1 MAKKFS
7 IGKARTVTVEA
18 PTVTMTAPKNPV
30 GRPRKVQTV
39 VEVRHPIGDEPV
51 MKRGRPQKTQTVVE
65 VPVEAVTRGR
75 GRPKTAVIAKTAQ
88 QSVTAN
94 GTQGTPVTPR
104 QKRISNQQLLQAD
117 VESGRVPLAAQKMID
132 QFESL
137 LGRADVQEFRGRKVK
152 PQITISTME
161 HQALQEALALFEEKL
176 TLQRG
181 GQLRR
186 VAQK

>member
-7 IGKARTVTVEA
+7 IGKARTVTMEA
-18 PTVTMTAPKNPV
+18 PTAPKNPV
-30 GRPRKVQTV
+30 GRPRKPKAV
-39 VEVRHPIGDEPV
+39 VEVRHPIGDEPMV
-51 MKRGRPQKTQTVVE
+51 KRGRSSKVETVVE
-65 VPVEAVTRGR
+65 VPVAVTRGR
-75 GRPKTAVIAKTAQ
+75 PRKPKIAVTAETAQ

-94 GTQGTPVTPR
+94 GTQVTPVTQR

-117 VESGRVPLAAQKMID
+117 VESGRIPLAAQKMID
-132 QFESL
+132 QFEAL
-137 LGRADVQEFRGRKVK
+137 IGRADVQEFRGRKVK

-161 HQALQEALALFEEKL
+161 HQALQEAMTLFGEKL

-186 VAQK
+186 VSSK